1 MFELIEN
8 FNELRTKPVALL
20 LQNLV
25 ASNLTEFSNR
35 RGYNTRVVGDPVF
48 FLTHRNFPYQTDK
61 EQ

>member
-35 RGYNTRVVGDPVF
+35 RGYNSWGPGF
-48 FLTHRNFPYQTDK
+48 FLNSSKLSVSNR
-61 EQ
+61 